1 MTTIAPLPNIA
12 AAAVDTV
19 SRALT
24 STIGGD
30 RETTAHARLRDVA
43 RQRPLAAAGGVPV
56 SLIAASAFGLNL
68 RTLALLILAPVLVAL
83 LVRMATHRATRMLV
97 ARAVAAG
104 IVATALYDLLRGS
117 FLWSGLMHHDP
128 IPHIGT
134 ALDLHPAWA
143 AGYAWRYLGNGSGL
157 ALAFLALGLRGTRVG
172 VVYGLLVCSCL
183 LLTLVVSP
191 LGTTIL
197 FPLNLTTVVMATLG
211 HAIYGGVLGTIA
223 ARSHVRRTA
232 RPATWWCAV
241 RQPIRSASSTMMPA
255 GPRT

>member
-1 MTTIAPLPNIA
+1 MTAIAPLPTIA
-12 AAAVDTV
+12 AGAAD
-19 SRALT
+19 ALSWAPS
-24 STIGGD
+24 STIGGRD
-30 RETTAHARLRDVA
+30 RETERARLREAA
-43 RQRPLAAAGGVPV
+43 RQLPLAAAGGVPV

-68 RTLALLILAPVLVAL
+68 RTLALLVLAPVLVG
-83 LVRMATHRATRMLV
+83 LVVRIATHRATRTLA

-104 IVATALYDLLRGS
+104 IVATALYDLLRGG
-117 FLWSGLMHHDP
+117 FLWSGLMDHDP

-134 ALDLHPAWA
+134 ALGLHPAWA

-223 ARSHVRRTA
+223 ARSPVRRT
-232 RPATWWCAV
+232 
-241 RQPIRSASSTMMPA
+241 
-255 GPRT
+255 GE